1 MKIIITESQKIL
13 LEMSPSIRRRL
24 HMADDFIKS
33 LSPSDVRTYWGGSEE
48 VDYVNQILSDA
59 VWNVIDDD
67 KYYDEVYNYLSN
79 KYGKHIR
86 EFFYDS
92 L

>member
-13 LEMSPSIRRRL
+13 LEMSPSVRRRL
-24 HMADDFIKS
+24 HMADYFIKS
-33 LSPSDVRTYWGGSEE
+33 LSPSDIRIYWGESEGDE
-48 VDYVNQILSDA
+48 YVRQILSDA

>member
-1 MKIIITESQKIL
+1 MYVLIG
-13 LEMSPSIRRRL
+13 
-24 HMADDFIKS
+24 
-33 LSPSDVRTYWGGSEE
+33 GGSEE

-79 KYGKHIR
+79 KYEKYIR